1 MCIKLYK
8 VLKKIFP
15 DIKKDLIKKM
25 IVYFEYKIRNSNVD
39 KIYSIKIKELIKI
52 IKERLYDNDKAK

>member
-1 MCIKLYK
+1 
-8 VLKKIFP
+8 
-15 DIKKDLIKKM
+15 M